1 MPSTI
6 LPNPF
11 DFSQQVV
18 LVTGSGKGIGRAI
31 AARFAAGGARVAVHY
46 HTSASAAQEIVAEIK
61 SEGCEARAFRADVTQ
76 AREVKELFAAVQAA
90 FGRLDVL
97 INNAG
102 SYPTTP
108 LLDLSE
114 EEWDAVIASNLRSVH
129 LCTQAAAR
137 QMIAQANGGS
147 ILNIATIEAQ
157 STAPGHSH
165 YSAAKAGVLM
175 YTRSAAREL
184 AGHGIR
190 VNAISPGLIWRPG
203 IEEQIP
209 EFVAYWK
216 STNPSGRLG
225 LPEEVAN
232 ACLFLASSA
241 ADWITGVNLPVDGGA
256 LAV

>member
-1 MPSTI
+1 MPSNTI
-6 LPNPF
+6 PNPF
-11 DFSQQVV
+11 DFSRQVV

-31 AARFAAGGARVAVHY
+31 AARFAAAGARVAVHY
-46 HTSASAAQEIVAEIK
+46 HTSASAAEEILAEIK
-61 SEGCEARAFRADVTQ
+61 SEGGEARAFRADVTQ
-76 AREVKELFAAVQAA
+76 AGEVKDLFAALQAA

-97 INNAG
+97 VNNAG

-114 EEWDAVIASNLRSVH
+114 EEWGAVIASNLRSVH

-137 QMIAQANGGS
+137 QMVVQGNGGS

-190 VNAISPGLIWRPG
+190 VNAVSPGLIWRPG

-209 EFVAYWK
+209 EFVAYWR
-216 STNPSGRLG
+216 STNPSGRQG